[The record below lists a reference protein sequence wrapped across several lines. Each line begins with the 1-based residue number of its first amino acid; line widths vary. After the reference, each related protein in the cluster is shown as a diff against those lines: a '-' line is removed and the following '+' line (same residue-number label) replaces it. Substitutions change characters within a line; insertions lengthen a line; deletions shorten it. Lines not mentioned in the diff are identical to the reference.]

1 DELTGLPNRNLLRDR
16 LEHGIA
22 IARRNQ
28 TSMAT
33 VFIDLDRFKI
43 VNESL
48 GHAAGDRVLRMIS
61 QRLRLCAREDD
72 TVARQSGDEFV
83 VVLANQG
90 SDADITQVLQRILAA
105 VGEPTVVD
113 GREFHISCSIGVS
126 LFPQDGNDGAT
137 LLRNADVAM
146 YRAKER
152 GRNNYQFFAEEMN
165 DRIQARLLLEE
176 GLRRGLERGE
186 FVVHY
191 QPRLDVS
198 SGAIVACE
206 ALVRWQHPER
216 GLIYPGQFISFA
228 EEQGL
233 IVPLGE
239 GVLRVACEQAKAWQD
254 AGIPPIRVAVNVS
267 AHQFKAHD
275 LVASIVR
282 ILKETGLESRYLELE
297 LTESA
302 IMENAEE
309 GVAMLATLKELGV
322 TLSIDDFGTGY
333 SSMSYIKRFAI
344 DCLKLDRSF
353 VRGVPG
359 NEDDVAIVLAILQ
372 LGHSLGLRLTAEGVE
387 TEEQLDFLRTRGCD
401 EYQGYLY
408 SRPLPA
414 DRMGALLAGKRDPD
428 PSPP

>member
-1 DELTGLPNRNLLRDR
+1 
-16 LEHGIA
+16 
-22 IARRNQ
+22 
-28 TSMAT
+28 
-33 VFIDLDRFKI
+33 
-43 VNESL
+43 
-48 GHAAGDRVLRMIS
+48 
-61 QRLRLCAREDD
+61 
-72 TVARQSGDEFV
+72 
-83 VVLANQG
+83 
-90 SDADITQVLQRILAA
+90 
-105 VGEPTVVD
+105 
-113 GREFHISCSIGVS
+113 
-126 LFPQDGNDGAT
+126 
-137 LLRNADVAM
+137 M

-275 LVASIVR
+275 LVASIAR